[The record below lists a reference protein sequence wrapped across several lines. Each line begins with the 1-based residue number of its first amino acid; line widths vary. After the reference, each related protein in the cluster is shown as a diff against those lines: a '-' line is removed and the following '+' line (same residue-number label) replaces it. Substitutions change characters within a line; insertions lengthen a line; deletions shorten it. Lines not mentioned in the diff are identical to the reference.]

1 MLCTRSNLTY
11 DLIILTF
18 LLFEIGLADK
28 KKKSWFNVTRNNFI
42 LFYNIT
48 RNSLENAPKSL

>member
-1 MLCTRSNLTY
+1 MTY

-28 KKKSWFNVTRNNFI
+28 KKNHDLMLQEII
-42 LFYNIT
+42 LFYFTI
-48 RNSLENAPKSL
+48 LQEIV